1 VSGEGFPN
9 SALKDG
15 GVMKRWKK
23 VALVLLLLAAPLS
36 QTPFL
41 YRRYTLGRLQASI
54 NSLNAQHAPANIDDP
69 YIDYKGVM
77 HVHSHL
83 GGHSTGT
90 FDELIAAAKSNQL
103 SFVVMTE
110 HPARHVDTME
120 ATLRGTHDGVL
131 FINGSELNPV
141 ADDRLLIV
149 PGMRPVE
156 STDASATQQT
166 IDRAKRDGKLAFVAY
181 PEQRRN
187 WDVSGYDGIE
197 VYNLYTNTKQIS
209 YARLLFDGLWSYS
222 SYPELLFATFY
233 QRPHGNL
240 KRWDELMV
248 AGNRPLIA
256 IAGNDAHSNVG
267 LSLQHLTGE
276 KILQLKLDP
285 YERSFRIV
293 RMHVLVER
301 GRQALSTGVNT
312 GVSTEVIL
320 AALARGHCFIG
331 FDLFGDTSGFR
342 FTADNG
348 AGRSVILGDQ
358 IEMTQGA
365 AVRLSVTTPVPAR
378 MVFFR
383 NGGVIYEE
391 REATRK
397 ELIVTERGAY
407 RVEIYLD
414 QLGEL
419 LRDRPWIISNPIFVK

>member
-1 VSGEGFPN
+1 
-9 SALKDG
+9 
-15 GVMKRWKK
+15 MKRWKK
-23 VALVLLLLAAPLS
+23 VVLVLLLLAAPLS
-36 QTPFL
+36 QTPFI
-41 YRRYTLGRLQASI
+41 YRRYTLGRMQASI

-69 YIDYKGVM
+69 YLDYKGVM

-90 FDELIAAAKSNQL
+90 FDELIAAAKSNEL

-120 ATLRGTHDGVL
+120 ATLKGAHDGVL

-149 PGMRPVE
+149 PGMRPLD
-156 STDASATQQT
+156 STDSPATQQA

-181 PEQRRN
+181 PEQLRN

-197 VYNLYTNTKQIS
+197 VYNLYTNTKRIN
-209 YARLLFDGLWSYS
+209 YARLFFDGLWSYR

-240 KRWDELMV
+240 KKWDELMV
-248 AGNRPLIA
+248 AGNRPLVA
-256 IAGNDAHSNVG
+256 IAGNDAHANVG
-267 LSLQHLTGE
+267 LGLQHLTGK

-301 GRQALSTGVNT
+301 GRQASSAE
-312 GVSTEVIL
+312 VSAEVIL

-331 FDLFGDTSGFR
+331 FDLFGDPSGFR
-342 FTADNG
+342 FTADDG
-348 AGRSVILGDQ
+348 AGRSVILGDE
-358 IEMTQGA
+358 IEMAQGA

-378 MVFFR
+378 IVFFR
-383 NGGVIYEE
+383 NGGVIHEE
-391 REATRK
+391 KEATRK

-419 LRDRPWIISNPIFVK
+419 LRDRPWIISNPIFVR